1 MVEASAAGARS
12 TRWPSGEDVDLAFK
26 VWVNDLDIVYDQRVL
41 VDHVGKGSASR
52 LDDWKGLWAKNRQH
66 FLDKWSG
73 DTEVPRLESCDP
85 DRFARNRAIAA
96 AAAAW
101 MAKYFKA
108 RDRPPTVRNVLK
120 QSPLRGARRAPAQP
134 GRALRKRAD
143 RLQRKAAKQ
152 AGRNVRR
159 VKRRT
164 PPKVMRSVRIVLT
177 WFPPTVED
185 SLRQAVRRVS

>member
-1 MVEASAAGARS
+1 MAS
-12 TRWPSGEDVDLAFK
+12 
-26 VWVNDLDIVYDQRVL
+26 
-41 VDHVGKGSASR
+41 
-52 LDDWKGLWAKNRQH
+52 
-66 FLDKWSG
+66 
-73 DTEVPRLESCDP
+73 
-85 DRFARNRAIAA
+85 

-120 QSPLRGARRAPAQP
+120 RSPLEE
-134 GRALRKRAD
+134 RALRLRD
-143 RLQRKAAKQ
+143 QSVRLRRKATKQ

-177 WFPPTVED
+177 WFPPSVED